1 MTTVT
6 DLPSGQRLVSAL
18 QTLTRSERV
27 MACPAL
33 ALLETRARSRA
44 EARDAVIVMSTNM
57 ETRRKR

>member
-27 MACPAL
+27 MALPAL
-33 ALLETRARSRA
+33 ALFETTARSRA
-44 EARDAVIVMSTNM
+44 EARDAVMRTNM
-57 ETRRKR
+57 ETRKKR